1 MFHKFLKKCC
11 FKFRPPSG
19 ASVKSI
25 QSQFEEG
32 KGTERERK
40 MSREDLR
47 EERKRIK
54 KEQQL
59 KKKNNSSFAI

>member
-25 QSQFEEG
+25 QSHFEEG

-47 EERKRIK
+47 EESKRIK
-54 KEQQL
+54 KEQ
-59 KKKNNSSFAI
+59 